1 MQTVHSILRVETA
14 YNVRPVEAAY
24 VETAYNVRPATTCP
38 FAYGHLPLLLPPQNT
53 HNQLPGLPCVT
64 SIYTPNI
71 FLTVTWHSSHTYS
84 EIWLGGRRG
93 SDFKFLEHSCPPV
106 SLPSYLTWQGYS
118 DTATA
123 RSTDKGGHS
132 ESMV

>member
-38 FAYGHLPLLLPPQNT
+38 LAHLPIGNKQWHLPTCRWPLLPLLLPPQNT

-64 SIYTPNI
+64 SICTSNI
-71 FLTVTWHSSHTYS
+71 LLFN
-84 EIWLGGRRG
+84 
-93 SDFKFLEHSCPPV
+93 
-106 SLPSYLTWQGYS
+106 
-118 DTATA
+118 
-123 RSTDKGGHS
+123 TDCDLAFFTHIL
-132 ESMV
+132 